1 MASNDIRTFLKQFSA
16 VKFYKY
22 KGWSNSSLR
31 QDAEEDLRQYLQKLS
46 TSDDPLVKQRSTKLL
61 GRFERMINAK
71 HAEQYWNQQ
80 RRSQHK
86 NVIEANIHSEHIAM
100 SEKTTNAFI
109 SEIRNARTITLPR
122 DQSPTTVYQDTIPD
136 IFADDEKKEREVCT
150 ENESVAK
157 GESEE
162 ESEDE
167 SVYEA
172 GSSMWKEVEEV
183 FRRMND
189 SQKWKLST
197 GKVVED
203 ALFEYAIQCKFEHLS
218 QSFIVDPDDTN
229 GVFTEEELTE
239 IEETDTKSLPDIPI
253 DLMKYMNSFRKSS
266 IKELRTQLSVVQDWE
281 GANFSR
287 EYHFDHDWIKNSVHN
302 LVQEYEGDNLVA
314 GHSET
319 HYLMHYWH
327 IIDRCFLNLQDIH
340 SVRGEASSFSSSHRK
355 NKIRSV
361 PGLMQVARKVMGR
374 RGDLIIRKHHNEYEN
389 GEAGKEWEGENG
401 TKILKERGLKALKM
415 QKDMFVN
422 LCNAVKWDVEKVRK
436 LQVIGWIFSELNVL
450 LLRLDSPRGYVC
462 RVVRSPIYTIPQT
475 FGLFGQQVVPFLALI
490 WKAKAIVKE
499 VVDIVESAED
509 RDDEDSQL
517 QELQAVG

>member
-150 ENESVAK
+150 ENESVAE

-203 ALFEYAIQCKFEHLS
+203 ALFEYAIQCKFE
-218 QSFIVDPDDTN
+218 QYSFIVDPDDTN

-302 LVQEYEGDNLVA
+302 L
-314 GHSET
+314 
-319 HYLMHYWH
+319 
-327 IIDRCFLNLQDIH
+327 
-340 SVRGEASSFSSSHRK
+340 
-355 NKIRSV
+355 
-361 PGLMQVARKVMGR
+361 
-374 RGDLIIRKHHNEYEN
+374 
-389 GEAGKEWEGENG
+389 
-401 TKILKERGLKALKM
+401 
-415 QKDMFVN
+415 
-422 LCNAVKWDVEKVRK
+422 
-436 LQVIGWIFSELNVL
+436 
-450 LLRLDSPRGYVC
+450 
-462 RVVRSPIYTIPQT
+462 
-475 FGLFGQQVVPFLALI
+475 
-490 WKAKAIVKE
+490 
-499 VVDIVESAED
+499 
-509 RDDEDSQL
+509 
-517 QELQAVG
+517 